1 MAKFTMIPV
10 LSGDSV
16 EESSV
21 SFTPRRAAPVVIQ
34 QANAEPIPLSWWS
47 TRQRQWN
54 RNALKRNVARII
66 NICKDHEANDVKS
79 GDPIYVEL
87 NRLAGV
93 LCDKY
98 CQKWGVSRKTLEV
111 QLPALRE
118 LRLCAYPEGILEQ
131 TNKAPLALLGVFAC
145 LFIPFLIGIWTGLFG
160 AGQHLMH
167 RMLGG

>member
-16 EESSV
+16 EETPVIS
-21 SFTPRRAAPVVIQ
+21 TPRRVAPVVQ
-34 QANAEPIPLSWWS
+34 QPSVEPIPLGWWAN
-47 TRQRQWN
+47 RQRQWN

-79 GDPIYVEL
+79 GDPVYVEL
-87 NRLAGV
+87 HRLAGV
-93 LCDKY
+93 LCDRY

-118 LRLCAYPEGILEQ
+118 LRLVAHPEGILQ
-131 TNKAPLALLGVFAC
+131 QPNKAPLALLGIFAC
-145 LFIPFLIGIWTGLFG
+145 LFIPFLIGVWAGLFG
-160 AGQHLMH
+160 VGQHLMH

>member
-1 MAKFTMIPV
+1 MAKFTRIHV
-10 LSGDSV
+10 LPEDSV
-16 EESSV
+16 EESPVLS
-21 SFTPRRAAPVVIQ
+21 TPRRAAPVVQ
-34 QANAEPIPLSWWS
+34 QASVEPVSLSWWAG
-47 TRQRQWN
+47 RQRQWN
-54 RNALKRNVARII
+54 RNALKRNVSRII
-66 NICKDHEANDVKS
+66 NICKDHEANDVKP
-79 GDPIYVEL
+79 GDPVFQEL

-131 TNKAPLALLGVFAC
+131 TNKAPRALLGVFAC